1 MQIYLHIYARTY
13 LGVVGSLL
21 RNKDNN
27 CDAVKKVNGREHGK
41 KRRETNTNT
50 QREKKFSPKGK
61 QQICW
66 LAKLVRGLLAKSEK
80 KKWKKVQKK
89 LKKKIGKLNQ
99 QKYLFNSSKN
109 SNNNNMSKGKPRG
122 SQKLKTS

>member
-1 MQIYLHIYARTY
+1 MWENIIAHIYVYIYIYICTYSTY

-41 KRRETNTNT
+41 KKRETNTNT
-50 QREKKFSPKGK
+50 QREKKFGPKGK

-89 LKKKIGKLNQ
+89 AKKNRKIQPTKI
-99 QKYLFNSSKN
+99 FV
-109 SNNNNMSKGKPRG
+109 
-122 SQKLKTS
+122 